1 MIKELVKMDDS
12 EKLVQLQK
20 MIVDLLAEQEK
31 IAVQL
36 AELRNQGKGKTV
48 QFRQL
53 FVKKLSNIN
62 VISLLQSYELM

>member
-1 MIKELVKMDDS
+1 MDDS

-20 MIVDLLAEQEK
+20 MIDDLIAEQEK
-31 IAVQL
+31 LAGQL

-53 FVKKLSNIN
+53 FAKKLSNIN
-62 VISLLQSYELM
+62 VINLLQSYGLM